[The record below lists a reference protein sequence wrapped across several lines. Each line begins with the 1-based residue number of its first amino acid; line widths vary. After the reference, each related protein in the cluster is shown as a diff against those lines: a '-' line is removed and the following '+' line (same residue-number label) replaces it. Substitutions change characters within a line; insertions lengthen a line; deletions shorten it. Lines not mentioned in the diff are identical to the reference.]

1 MDEPKARSK
10 PSSRFNWPLALLALA
25 VLAYAL
31 YFAWATVNRYA
42 AFEARSQDL
51 GNLNQAIWNL
61 AHDNGL
67 RFTNYAGITSR
78 LSLHVEPI
86 LLPIAAIYRLYP
98 HPELLLVLQAI
109 VVALGAIPLFALAR
123 RKLGSDWAALIF
135 GLVFL
140 LNPAIQGATWY
151 EFHPVTLAPTLLMA
165 AFYFLITGRNGWFAL
180 FTILAAFTKEEIGLL
195 VFMMGLY
202 AVLVQRRRKMGA
214 ITMALSLGWALFA
227 VLGVQG
233 RFAAGNIHWG
243 RYAYLGGSP
252 GEIVASLFTRPGLV
266 WKQMQSANVL
276 RYFWLLLFPVA
287 FTSLAALD
295 VFLLALPSLAV
306 NLLADFSPM
315 HQVNALIYS
324 APILPFVMLSSVIGT
339 ARLQGWLAGRWSQET
354 DRRRTIAIVLAAIVL
369 AFTLVSQW
377 RYGYLPG
384 GGNYMPL
391 TVTEHHRRAQ
401 AIIDQ
406 IPPEAAVS
414 AQDRL
419 NPHVSGRRTVYIFPD
434 VNDADYVFLDVTGP
448 AWPQHPSDVRQA
460 VDDLLANGF
469 GVAAADD
476 GYLLL
481 SKDAPPGDV
490 PDDLPASFFDPW
502 RAPAAEKDAN
512 LAIDFGDQLRLLDYR
527 VATDRYGEL
536 VTTLVWQALQP
547 LDEDLR
553 FYIAYLD
560 PDLKPLHESEFY
572 PPPASLWYPTWLWTP
587 GEPVQV
593 TTLPWNL
600 EEDRFVLAVGV
611 YRGENWQAGERLPAS
626 IPPEDAIAFPALED
640 GTLVRLG
647 GFERDGKGGWRQVT
661 PPQTPPAQALDAR
674 FDDAAQLEGVTID
687 KSEFSPGEGVNF
699 TLHWRGLDQA
709 ELDYSVFA
717 HLLDENGEKVA
728 QIDWQPHDAIS
739 LLPMTA
745 WSPGQSLADSQTLAL
760 PDDLPPGRY
769 RLIAGLYDWQSGQR
783 LPVSGADAVD
793 GNAALFGELT
803 VR

>member
-1 MDEPKARSK
+1 MDEPNV
-10 PSSRFNWPLALLALA
+10 PSQSPSRFNWPLALLALA

-31 YFAWATVNRYA
+31 YFSWATVNRYA

-61 AHDNGL
+61 AHGNGL

-109 VVALGAIPLFALAR
+109 VVALGAHPLFALAR
-123 RKLGSDWAALIF
+123 LKLISGWAALIF

-180 FTILAAFTKEEIGLL
+180 FAALAAFTKEEIGLL

-202 AVLVQRRRKMGA
+202 ALLAQHRRKMGT

-243 RYAYLGGSP
+243 RYAYLGDSP
-252 GEIVASLFTRPGLV
+252 GEIIASLFTRPGLV
-266 WKQMQSANVL
+266 WGQMQSANVL

-295 VFLLALPSLAV
+295 VFLLALPSLAI

-315 HQVNALIYS
+315 HQVNELIYS
-324 APILPFVMLSSVIGT
+324 APIIPFVMLSSVMGT
-339 ARLQGWLAGRWSQET
+339 ARVQGWLASRWGRGA
-354 DRRRTIAIVLAAIVL
+354 DRRRTLAVALAVVVL

-384 GGNYMPL
+384 GGNHMSL

-406 IPPEAAVS
+406 IPPDAAVS

-434 VNDADYVFLDVTGP
+434 VNDADFVFLDVTGP
-448 AWPQHPSDVRQA
+448 AWPQHPSDVRKT
-460 VDDLLANGF
+460 VDDLLASGC
-469 GVAAADD
+469 GVAAAED

-481 SKDAPPGDV
+481 GKDAPAIAA
-490 PDDLPASFFDPW
+490 PDELPASFFDAW
-502 RAPAAEKDAN
+502 RAPIGAATAD
-512 LAIDFGDQLRLLDYR
+512 LQIDFGDQLRLLDYR

-560 PDLKPLHESEFY
+560 PELKPLHESEFY
-572 PPPASLWYPTWLWTP
+572 PPPASLWYPTSLWTP

-600 EEDRFVLAVGV
+600 EEGRFALAVGV

-626 IPPEDAIAFPALED
+626 VPPEDAIAFPVLEG

-647 GFERDGKGGWRQVT
+647 GFEREGDGWRQLS
-661 PPQTPPAQALDAR
+661 PAPTSPGRPLDAR
-674 FDDAAQLEGVTID
+674 FDDVAQLEGVTFE
-687 KSEFSPGEGVNF
+687 KNEFSPGDEVNF
-699 TLHWRGLDQA
+699 TLHWRGVGEA
-709 ELDYSVFA
+709 ALDYSVFA
-717 HLLDENGEKVA
+717 HLLDEQGEKAA
-728 QIDWQPHDAIS
+728 QLDWQPHDAIS

-745 WSPGQSLADSQTLAL
+745 WSPGQLLADSQTLVL

-769 RLIAGLYDWQSGQR
+769 RLIVGLYDWQSGQR
-783 LPVSGADAVD
+783 LPVTGADAVD
-793 GNAALFGELT
+793 GNVVLAGELT